1 MTTPR
6 EMGWQ
11 EAIMAVLND
20 AEEPLHYREI
30 TSLIG
35 EQGLRTLTG
44 ANPPYNV
51 RSALYALEND
61 GRVVRA
67 GRGLFAL
74 PTVAHRNEEQAK
86 VAESEAESAVQ
97 DATRLTVKAYGLYWS
112 RGLVNWE
119 TSPNSKSARLL
130 GNAGGDPVNFAD
142 QDGVYLLHNGN
153 EIAYVGQ
160 SLTPDTDR
168 AGLYA
173 RLHRHHN
180 DSRKSDRWD
189 TFSWF
194 GFRPVDDDGQ
204 LQQAPENADLKDVID
219 LVEGILIEGIMPRLN
234 MRRGE
239 GTKAWEANLYNQ
251 VEDPQ
256 LITNR
261 LAALTTIGS
270 ALR

>member
-11 EAIMAVLND
+11 EAIMAVLQP

-35 EQGLRTLTG
+35 ERGLRTLTG

-61 GRVVRA
+61 GRVART

-74 PTVAHRNEEQAK
+74 PTVAHRDEEQAK
-86 VAESEAESAVQ
+86 AAESEAERAAQ

-112 RGLVNWE
+112 RSLVNWE
-119 TSPNSKSARLL
+119 TSPNSKSARLW
-130 GNAGGDPVNFAD
+130 GSAGGDWVNFAD
-142 QDGVYLLHNGN
+142 QDGIYLLHNGN

-160 SLTPDTDR
+160 SFTPLTDR
-168 AGLYA
+168 AGLYS
-173 RLHRHHN
+173 RLYSHHN
-180 DSRKSDRWD
+180 DSRKSERWD

-194 GFRPVDDDGQ
+194 GFRPVDDNGQ
-204 LQQAPENADLKDVID
+204 LQQSPESANLKDVID
-219 LVEGILIEGIMPRLN
+219 LIEGILIEGIMPRLN
-234 MRRGE
+234 MRRGD
-239 GTKAWEANLYNQ
+239 GTKVWEANLYYQ
-251 VEDPQ
+251 VEDSQ
-256 LITNR
+256 VIINR
-261 LAALTTIGS
+261 LTALTNIGS

>member
-11 EAIMAVLND
+11 EAIMAVLQP

-35 EQGLRTLTG
+35 ERGLRTLTG
-44 ANPPYNV
+44 ANPAYNV

-61 GRVVRA
+61 GQVARA

-74 PTVAHRNEEQAK
+74 PTVANRNEEQAK
-86 VAESEAESAVQ
+86 VAESDAEKAVQ

-119 TSPNSKSARLL
+119 ASQNSGSARLL
-130 GNAGGDPVNFAD
+130 GSADGDPVNFAD
-142 QDGVYLLHNGN
+142 QDGVYLLHNSN

-160 SLTPDTDR
+160 SFTPFTDR
-168 AGLYA
+168 AGLYS
-173 RLHRHHN
+173 RLRRHHN
-180 DSRKSDRWD
+180 DSRKSERWD

-194 GFRPVDDDGQ
+194 GFRPVDDNGQ
-204 LQQAPENADLKDVID
+204 LQQAPENANLKDVID

-239 GTKAWEANLYNQ
+239 GIKVWEANLYNQ

-256 LITNR
+256 LIANR
-261 LAALTTIGS
+261 LTALTTIS
-270 ALR
+270 SVLR